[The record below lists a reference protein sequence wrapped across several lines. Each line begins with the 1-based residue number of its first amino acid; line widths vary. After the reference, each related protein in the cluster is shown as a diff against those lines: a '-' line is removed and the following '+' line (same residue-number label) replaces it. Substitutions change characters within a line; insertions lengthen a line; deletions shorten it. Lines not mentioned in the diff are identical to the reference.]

1 MTGQESVDAEIEKRL
16 GKSKGSLRARAKA
29 SLNTPE
35 SRAKIQAE
43 LAARATKPQY
53 LPGQKPP
60 KTPKQTDEDL
70 SRGTG
75 SRDTTLDDILN
86 RLKMV
91 RKASINATGGI
102 GELLKVTKGNGLT
115 QFGGVIQ
122 KLMAEKP
129 GAMNREFLD
138 FINQMDNDARNTYI
152 TIKDGQKVL
161 TKQGEAL
168 KEAFD
173 EAVIGEYQL
182 TQSQTVDSTKA
193 QWSAFMKLKA
203 AGVDAA
209 QAIQMVADAEFAV
222 ALNGKD
228 ISSEELRKMATD
240 AKAAAQAVKDL
251 QQDLNMQT
259 REGQFTIF
267 KESFSEAMDYFDA
280 QEALVQQER
289 EATAEYKKFTK
300 QIDVQTAAIDA
311 AEKVISDYQD
321 KISELQHD
329 LEYNTVYGARIIDNL
344 NAQVDTLNRTADINF
359 DRPLANLS
367 DESNIL
373 SNTLGLIDR
382 AEESINKK
390 YDAQE
395 EALSKISQLNSEIA
409 AQEKQRLTL
418 ADALSQGDIAAAAA
432 AAQEMR
438 ATSAEAASRRSSG
451 TLAAARE
458 LEVGAVSVSG
468 MTRVQIEERQ
478 FEIGQK
484 TFALEQQRQI
494 VEANIQKIQD
504 QIYAKELLRE
514 PINKKIRDY
523 QFDIEKKQRE
533 SLVPAQQALEKA
545 TLAREQYEKQTAALI
560 KTITYQGQTKDQ
572 WVIINTELTA
582 VESKLKAVEAETSK
596 SAKNTAAILASW
608 QALKSK
614 TITLTENV
622 NRIITTTNIVNTV
635 YTSSGG
641 KGSTGSTGSSGSTG
655 NSSSGRVGRMYGGK
669 IMPMNYGGMVPK
681 YMAMGGAVGSD
692 TVPAMLTPGEFVMNR
707 AATKQF
713 GPMLNDI
720 NNSKFPSMI
729 KDMSPAVYSSN
740 NSSLITPTITSV
752 ATTVSDSST
761 TMYNYN
767 IGITVPQSNAS
778 SNDIARAVMGQIKYI
793 DSQRIR
799 GQK

>member
-1 MTGQESVDAEIEKRL
+1 M
-16 GKSKGSLRARAKA
+16 
-29 SLNTPE
+29 
-35 SRAKIQAE
+35 
-43 LAARATKPQY
+43 
-53 LPGQKPP
+53 
-60 KTPKQTDEDL
+60 
-70 SRGTG
+70 
-75 SRDTTLDDILN
+75 
-86 RLKMV
+86 
-91 RKASINATGGI
+91 
-102 GELLKVTKGNGLT
+102 
-115 QFGGVIQ
+115 
-122 KLMAEKP
+122 
-129 GAMNREFLD
+129 
-138 FINQMDNDARNTYI
+138 
-152 TIKDGQKVL
+152 TIKEGQPVL
-161 TKQGEAL
+161 TAQGKAL

-209 QAIQMVADAEFAV
+209 QAIEMVADAELAV
-222 ALNGKD
+222 AINGKD
-228 ISSEELRKMATD
+228 ISSEELKKMATD

-259 REGQFTIF
+259 REGQFQVF
-267 KESFSEAMDYFDA
+267 QESFNAANDYFDA
-280 QEALVQQER
+280 QEALVEQER
-289 EATAEYKKFTK
+289 NAAPAYKALTK
-300 QIDVQTAAIDA
+300 EIDAQTAAIDA
-311 AEKVISDYQD
+311 AEAVITDYQN
-321 KISELQHD
+321 KIGNLQYD
-329 LEYNTVYGARIIDNL
+329 LEYNTVYGGRVIDNL
-344 NAQVDTLNRTADINF
+344 NAQVDVLNRTADINF

-382 AEESINKK
+382 AQDGINKK

-418 ADALSQGDIAAAAA
+418 ADALSQGDIAAAAS

-438 ATSAEAASRRSSG
+438 ATAAEAASRRSSG

-458 LEVGAVSVSG
+458 SELGAVSVSG

-478 FEIGQK
+478 FQIGQQ
-484 TFALEQQRQI
+484 TFALEQQRQV
-494 VEANIQKIQD
+494 VEAQILAIQD
-504 QIYAKELLRE
+504 QVYAKELLRE

-523 QFDIEKKQRE
+523 QFDIDKKQRE

-545 TLAREQYEKQTAALI
+545 TLARDQYEKQTAALI
-560 KTITYQGQTKDQ
+560 KTITYQGQTKEQ
-572 WVIINTELTA
+572 WVIINTELVA

-596 SAKNTAAILASW
+596 SAKNTKAILDSW

-622 NRIITTTNIVNTV
+622 NRIITTTNIINTV

-641 KGSTGSTGSSGSTG
+641 KSTGK
-655 NSSSGRVGRMYGGK
+655 MYGGK
-669 IMPMNYGGMVPK
+669 VMPMNYGGMVPK
-681 YMAMGGAVGSD
+681 YMASGGSVGSD

-713 GPMLNDI
+713 GPMLNEM

-729 KDMSPAVYSSN
+729 ENMTPAVYSSN

-767 IGITVPQSNAS
+767 VGITVSESNAS

>member
-1 MTGQESVDAEIEKRL
+1 VIVDFVAAGDRNVLSAYLSSQGITQL
-16 GKSKGSLRARAKA
+16 KGRGAAAQKKKYMDTAKA
-29 SLNTPE
+29 DLVGRQGKVDPK
-35 SRAKIQAE
+35 AV
-43 LAARATKPQY
+43 
-53 LPGQKPP
+53 PGG
-60 KTPKQTDEDL
+60 TDGD
-70 SRGTG
+70 SGGTG

-102 GELLKVTKGNGLT
+102 GELLKVTKGKGLT
-115 QFGGVIQ
+115 QFGGVMQ
-122 KLMAEKP
+122 NLMNQSP
-129 GAMNREFLD
+129 GRMNREFLD
-138 FINQMDNDARNTYI
+138 FINQMDDKTRKTYM
-152 TIKDGQKVL
+152 TIKNGKAIL
-161 TKQGEAL
+161 TDQGKAL

-182 TQSQTVDSTKA
+182 TQSQTIDSTKA
-193 QWSAFMKLKA
+193 QWNAFMKLKA

-209 QAIQMVADAEFAV
+209 QALELVANAELAV
-222 ALNGKD
+222 AINGKD
-228 ISSEELRKMATD
+228 ISSEELKKMATD

-259 REGQFTIF
+259 REGQFQIF
-267 KESFSEAMDYFDA
+267 QESFGAAMDYFDA
-280 QEALVQQER
+280 QSALVEQER
-289 EATAEYKKFTK
+289 NAAPAYKALTNE
-300 QIDVQTAAIDA
+300 IDAQTAAIDA

-321 KISELQHD
+321 KIGNLQYD

-344 NAQVDTLNRTADINF
+344 NAQIDTLNRTADINF

-382 AEESINKK
+382 AQEKINEK

-418 ADALSQGDIAAAAA
+418 ADALSQGDISAAAS

-438 ATSAEAASRRSSG
+438 ATAAEAASRRSSG

-458 LEVGAVSVSG
+458 SELQAVSVNG

-478 FEIGQK
+478 FQIGQQ
-484 TFALEQQRQI
+484 TFALEQQRQV
-494 VEANIQKIQD
+494 VEAQILAIQD

-523 QFDIEKKQRE
+523 QFDIDKAQRNL
-533 SLVPAQQALEKA
+533 LVPAQQALDKA
-545 TLAREQYEKQTAALI
+545 TLAKQQYEKQTDALI
-560 KTITYQGQTKDQ
+560 KSITYQGQTRDQ
-572 WVIINTELTA
+572 WVVINTELVA
-582 VESKLKAVEAETSK
+582 VESKIKAVEAETSK

-622 NRIITTTNIVNTV
+622 NRIITTTNVVNTS
-635 YTSSGG
+635 YTSSGTPP
-641 KGSTGSTGSSGSTG
+641 SSGSSGATSYNPLTG
-655 NSSSGRVGRMYGGK
+655 MRAKMYGGK
-669 IMPMNYGGMVPK
+669 ILPMNYGGMVPS
-681 YMAMGGAVGSD
+681 YFAAGGRVGSD
-692 TVPAMLTPGEFVMNR
+692 SVPAMLTPGEFVMNK
-707 AATKQF
+707 AATKRF
-713 GPMLNDI
+713 GPMLNQM

-729 KDMSPAVYSSN
+729 EDMTPAVYSSN
-740 NSSLITPTITSV
+740 NSSVVMPTITSV

-778 SNDIARAVMGQIKYI
+778 SNDIARAVMSQIKYI